1 MSILLS
7 RAKAGQ
13 CRWIVC
19 EAVSQPSLRGD
30 TFGGR
35 RVCGAVTSWPS
46 SFCLGHRLVAYQR
59 TEKVAGPPQEFAV
72 LRRQPEPETLPELTE
87 IFG

>member
-7 RAKAGQ
+7 KAVTGQ

-19 EAVSQPSLRGD
+19 DAVIGSRDLFS
-30 TFGGR
+30 GR
-35 RVCGAVTSWPS
+35 RVCGAAVSRPT
-46 SFCLGHRLVAYQR
+46 SFCMEHRLRAYQR
-59 TEKVAGPPQEFAV
+59 TEGVSAPPQEFAV
-72 LRRQPEPETLPELTE
+72 LRRQPEPESLPELTE